1 MIDLNGL
8 IRIEGDVLASA
19 KGIPRVRGVIA
30 VIYEVLR
37 PGIGPEKENKRCTGV
52 AGCGWATYEA

>member
-37 PGIGPEKENKRCTGV
+37 PGIGQEKENKRYTGV
-52 AGCGWATYEA
+52 AGCGCATYEA